1 MKRRVEP
8 DRKKDD
14 WTGLNSERGGS
25 ECLRNV
31 I

>member
-14 WTGLNSERGGS
+14 WTGLNSERGGW
-25 ECLRNV
+25 E
-31 I
+31 

>member
-14 WTGLNSERGGS
+14 WTGLNSERGGV
-25 ECLRNV
+25 NV
-31 I
+31 

>member
-14 WTGLNSERGGS
+14 WTGLNSERGGG
-25 ECLRNV
+25 E
-31 I
+31 